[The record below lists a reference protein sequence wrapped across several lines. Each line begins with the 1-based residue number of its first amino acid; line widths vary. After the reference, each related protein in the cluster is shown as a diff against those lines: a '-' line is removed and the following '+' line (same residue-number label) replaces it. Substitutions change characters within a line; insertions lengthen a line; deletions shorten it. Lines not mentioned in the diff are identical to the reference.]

1 MANIVNRNQRKL
13 PRISAS
19 WAGTSRINLRLPGQ
33 VMTLTYI
40 LAGVRSNFNR
50 IEAERVW
57 TFWQMEQVECV
68 DGMQVCEVYI
78 TFYRVGWFSVC
89 WVSKADLRWYGPW
102 RHRNPF
108 LYQMKLGQMPL
119 LYALIIMY
127 PLSSIWNADCMS
139 FFYLFIKKKMFI
151 EQVFDECTE
160 KSVFQCSPDC
170 VHHNKWLQTPKLMLL
185 PLIPSVIWCE
195 FFCKEMKES
204 KEFKELELF

>member
-68 DGMQVCEVYI
+68 DGMQVCEVYV

-139 FFYLFIKKKMFI
+139 FFYLFIKKKKNVYWASIWWMYREISLSMF
-151 EQVFDECTE
+151 T
-160 KSVFQCSPDC
+160 
-170 VHHNKWLQTPKLMLL
+170 WLR
-185 PLIPSVIWCE
+185 S
-195 FFCKEMKES
+195 S
-204 KEFKELELF
+204 